1 MVSPTKDP
9 YPVLV
14 SSPLAPTADAPPASL
29 DQFLAGVGP
38 RAFRFAEAGLR
49 HREDALDA
57 VQDSLIRMLD
67 YRDKPAAEWPPLFWS
82 ILRRRVIDL
91 QRRRRFRLPFWRDNV
106 DSDGEPVDW
115 ADEGPG
121 PAEIHAEREQYDALV
136 QALRAL
142 PPRQREAFTL
152 RVLQDLDGA
161 TTARAM
167 GCSEGAVKTH
177 LARARDA
184 LRTLMENPT

>member
-67 YRDKPAAEWPPLFWS
+67 YREKPAAEWPPLFWS

>member
-29 DQFLAGVGP
+29 DQFLSGVGP

-121 PAEIHAEREQYDALV
+121 PAEVHAEREQYDALV